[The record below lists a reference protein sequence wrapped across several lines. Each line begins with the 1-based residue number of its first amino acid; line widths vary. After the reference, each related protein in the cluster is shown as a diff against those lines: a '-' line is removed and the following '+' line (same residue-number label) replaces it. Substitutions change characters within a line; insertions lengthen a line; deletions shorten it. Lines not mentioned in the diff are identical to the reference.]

1 MIIDSDGHFFETEEI
16 FDKYMEPA
24 LRNYRPRLLGDEQGH
39 NFWVVDGQT
48 SYKRPTIKG
57 AGAPGTAAPPGK
69 ALQSA
74 RRASPGSQTLT
85 NLKERLVDLDREKI
99 DLQFIYPSFLLHAN
113 SWPDGVLGNGICRAY
128 NTWLNEA
135 CNQAPD
141 RLKAVGVVTL
151 LDPEGAAKEITR
163 LNDMGVKAVM
173 INGTAG
179 ARRLDHPEHDVFFAA
194 CDRVGMPI
202 AVHFSLQFPFV
213 DKLFEHHFPNRVL
226 AGIFPIMAGLTSVL
240 CSGLLDRFQNLKFAF
255 LEGGISWVPAHV
267 ERMDDHFE
275 NPRYG
280 AKDLLSH
287 PPSDYLKSGRIFFG
301 CEGNEAIAAEDRER
315 SRRGSLYVFF
325 RLSPRRPQ
333 RRHGVGAQGS
343 QRYRRRGAPETVRG
357 QRAPFLRSV
366 AVPAGPA
373 MEKKAN
379 ESRSLSIR

>member
-1 MIIDSDGHFFETEEI
+1 MIIDGDGHFFETEEI

-24 LRNYRPRLLGDEQGH
+24 LRNFRPRLLGDEQGH

-74 RRASPGSQTLT
+74 RRASPGSQTLN
-85 NLKERLVDLDREKI
+85 NLKERLDDLDREKI

-113 SWPDGVLGNGICRAY
+113 AWPDGILGNGICRAY

-135 CNQAPD
+135 CNRAPD
-141 RLKAVGVVTL
+141 RLQAVGVVSL
-151 LDPEGAAKEITR
+151 LDPQGAAKEITR
-163 LNDMGVKAVM
+163 LSDMGVKAVM

-179 ARRLDHPEHDVFFAA
+179 ARRLDHPDHDVFFAE
-194 CDRVGMPI
+194 CDRVKMPI

-213 DKLFEHHFPNRVL
+213 DTLFEHHFPNRVL

-240 CSGLLDRFQNLKFAF
+240 CSGLLDRYKNLKFAF

-267 ERMDDHFE
+267 ERMDDHFD

-280 AKDLLSH
+280 AKDLISH
-287 PPSDYLKSGRIFFG
+287 PPSEYLKTGRIFFG
-301 CEGNEAIAAEDRER
+301 CEGNEATLAKIVGEVGDDLFMFSSDYPHADRTEGTATILKDRNDIAAPVRKKLLEDNARQF
-315 SRRGSLYVFF
+315 Y
-325 RLSPRRPQ
+325 
-333 RRHGVGAQGS
+333 GV
-343 QRYRRRGAPETVRG
+343 
-357 QRAPFLRSV
+357 
-366 AVPAGPA
+366 
-373 MEKKAN
+373 
-379 ESRSLSIR
+379 